1 MKIIQGFMMA
11 TAKLRAFEI
20 INSDL
25 NKKQSDLGDKLRA
38 NLKNSTAVHERRMLL
53 NAEDPQKEEDLISDF
68 AKNSS
73 AGDPIFCTMLRVALG
88 NNVQHIDGTLF
99 SQKHF
104 TIADLNSSVVN
115 AEAIYKNHYYFA
127 VNNNFLITN
136 MPGNLTIT
144 RLQTYL
150 NWLLNDLYEV
160 NPLVAEDAMPEL
172 SDIKDIVVK
181 DPFTSR
187 SIPSSDSKPTFGKSF
202 NIGKAALDMVRHAL
216 NDTKD
221 ISDHQLE
228 QMISA
233 KLVIEFK
240 KPKKDDD
247 EQIKRAFGALLK
259 PVSDL
264 DNFEFM
270 TRNNKKIIK
279 GKKLLRVKEVTIE
292 TTDSNLLNEAQLSQE
307 MSRFIRELEYERQK
321 AAG

>member
-1 MKIIQGFMMA
+1 MA
-11 TAKLRAFEI
+11 IAKLRAFEL
-20 INSDL
+20 INSDI
-25 NKKQSDLGDKLRA
+25 NKKNSDLGDKLRA
-38 NLKNSTAVHERRMLL
+38 KLQTSVAVHDRRMLL

-68 AKNSS
+68 ARNSS
-73 AGDPIFCTMLRVALG
+73 AGDPLFCTMLRVALG

-99 SQKHF
+99 SKPNF
-104 TIADLNSSVVN
+104 TIAELNNSVVN

-160 NPLVAEDAMPEL
+160 NPLIAEDAMPEL
-172 SDIKDIVVK
+172 ANIKDIVVR
-181 DPFTSR
+181 DPVTGGSISTSGG
-187 SIPSSDSKPTFGKSF
+187 KPTFGKSY
-202 NIGKAALDMVRHAL
+202 NIGKAALELVKEAL
-216 NDTKD
+216 SDTKNL
-221 ISDHQLE
+221 SDHQLE

-247 EQIKRAFGALLK
+247 EQIKKAFGALLK

-270 TRNNKKIIK
+270 TRNNKRIIK

-292 TTDSNLLNEAQLSQE
+292 TTDTNLFNEAQLSQE
-307 MSRFIRELEYERQK
+307 MSRFIRELENERKK
-321 AAG
+321 ATG

>member
-1 MKIIQGFMMA
+1 
-11 TAKLRAFEI
+11 
-20 INSDL
+20 
-25 NKKQSDLGDKLRA
+25 
-38 NLKNSTAVHERRMLL
+38 
-53 NAEDPQKEEDLISDF
+53 
-68 AKNSS
+68 
-73 AGDPIFCTMLRVALG
+73 
-88 NNVQHIDGTLF
+88 
-99 SQKHF
+99 
-104 TIADLNSSVVN
+104 
-115 AEAIYKNHYYFA
+115 
-127 VNNNFLITN
+127 

-150 NWLLNDLYEV
+150 NWLLNDLYEL

-172 SDIKDIVVK
+172 SNIKDIVVR
-181 DPFTSR
+181 DPVTGGNIASTAG
-187 SIPSSDSKPTFGKSF
+187 KPTFGKTF
-202 NIGKAALDMVRHAL
+202 NIGKAAIDLVKQAL

-270 TRNNKKIIK
+270 TRGNKRIIK
-279 GKKLLRVKEVTIE
+279 GKKILRVKEVTIE

-307 MSRFIRELEYERQK
+307 MNRFIRELENERKQ
-321 AAG
+321 ATG

>member
-1 MKIIQGFMMA
+1 MA
-11 TAKLRAFEI
+11 IAKLRAFEI
-20 INSDL
+20 INSDI

-38 NLKNSTAVHERRMLL
+38 KLQSSTAVHDRRMLL

-73 AGDPIFCTMLRVALG
+73 TGDPIFCTMLRVALG

-99 SQKHF
+99 SKQNF
-104 TIADLNSSVVN
+104 TIAELNNSVVN

-172 SDIKDIVVK
+172 SDIKDIVVR
-181 DPFTSR
+181 DPVTGGA
-187 SIPSSDSKPTFGKSF
+187 ITPSSGKPTFGKTF
-202 NIGKAALDMVRHAL
+202 NIGKVALDMVREAL

-221 ISDHQLE
+221 ITDHQLE

-270 TRNNKKIIK
+270 TRNNKRIIK
-279 GKKLLRVKEVTIE
+279 GKKLLRVKDVTIE

-307 MSRFIRELEYERQK
+307 MSRLIRELENERKK
-321 AAG
+321 ATG

>member
-1 MKIIQGFMMA
+1 MA
-11 TAKLRAFEI
+11 IAKLRAFEI
-20 INSDL
+20 INSDI
-25 NKKQSDLGDKLRA
+25 NKKQSDLGDKLRSK
-38 NLKNSTAVHERRMLL
+38 LQTSIAVNDRRMLL

-73 AGDPIFCTMLRVALG
+73 VGDPLFCTMLRVALG
-88 NNVQHIDGTLF
+88 NNVHHIDGTLF
-99 SQKHF
+99 SKPNF
-104 TIADLNSSVVN
+104 TISELNNSIVN

-150 NWLLNDLYEV
+150 NWLLNDLYEL

-172 SDIKDIVVK
+172 SNIKDIVVR
-181 DPFTSR
+181 DPVTGGNIASTAG
-187 SIPSSDSKPTFGKSF
+187 KPTFGKTF
-202 NIGKAALDMVRHAL
+202 NIGKAAIELVKQAL

-270 TRNNKKIIK
+270 TRGNKRIIK
-279 GKKLLRVKEVTIE
+279 GKKILRVKEVTIE

-307 MSRFIRELEYERQK
+307 MNRFIRELENERKQ
-321 AAG
+321 ATG

>member
-1 MKIIQGFMMA
+1 MTIV
-11 TAKLRAFEI
+11 KLRAFEI
-20 INSDL
+20 INSDMK
-25 NKKQSDLGDKLRA
+25 KKQSDIGDKLRA
-38 NLKNSTAVHERRMLL
+38 KLQKSTAVHDRRMLL

-68 AKNSS
+68 AKNNS
-73 AGDPIFCTMLRVALG
+73 AGDPVFCTMLRVALG
-88 NNVQHIDGTLF
+88 NNVQHIDSTLF
-99 SQKHF
+99 SKKNF
-104 TIADLNSSVVN
+104 TIAELNSSVVN

-150 NWLLNDLYEV
+150 NWLLNELYEL
-160 NPLVAEDAMPEL
+160 NPLIAEDAMPEL
-172 SDIKDIVVK
+172 SNIKDIIVK
-181 DPFTSR
+181 DPISGNT
-187 SIPSSDSKPTFGKSF
+187 ITPVAGKPTFGKSF
-202 NIGKAALDMVRHAL
+202 NIGKAALELVRHAL
-216 NDTKD
+216 TDAKD

-247 EQIKRAFGALLK
+247 EQMRKAFGALLK

-279 GKKLLRVKEVTIE
+279 GKKILRVKDVTIE
-292 TTDSNLLNEAQLSQE
+292 TTDSKLLNEAQLSQE
-307 MSRFIRELEYERQK
+307 MNKLIRELENERQK
-321 AAG
+321 ATG

>member
-1 MKIIQGFMMA
+1 
-11 TAKLRAFEI
+11 
-20 INSDL
+20 
-25 NKKQSDLGDKLRA
+25 
-38 NLKNSTAVHERRMLL
+38 
-53 NAEDPQKEEDLISDF
+53 
-68 AKNSS
+68 
-73 AGDPIFCTMLRVALG
+73 
-88 NNVQHIDGTLF
+88 
-99 SQKHF
+99 
-104 TIADLNSSVVN
+104 
-115 AEAIYKNHYYFA
+115 
-127 VNNNFLITN
+127 

-160 NPLVAEDAMPEL
+160 NPLVAQDAMPEL
-172 SDIKDIVVK
+172 SNIKDIIVRDPVTGSSVVTNSGK
-181 DPFTSR
+181 
-187 SIPSSDSKPTFGKSF
+187 SSFGKTF
-202 NIGKAALDMVRHAL
+202 NIGKAALDLVREAL
-216 NDTKD
+216 TDAKD

-279 GKKLLRVKEVTIE
+279 GKKLLRVKDVTIE
-292 TTDSNLLNEAQLSQE
+292 TTDTHLLNEAQLSQE
-307 MSRFIRELEYERQK
+307 MNRFIRELENERKQ
-321 AAG
+321 ASG

>member
-1 MKIIQGFMMA
+1 MA
-11 TAKLRAFEI
+11 IAKLRAFEI
-20 INSDL
+20 INSDI
-25 NKKQSDLGDKLRA
+25 NKKQSDLGDKLR
-38 NLKNSTAVHERRMLL
+38 LKMQTSTAVNDRRMLL

-68 AKNSS
+68 AKNS
-73 AGDPIFCTMLRVALG
+73 AEGDPIFCTMLRVALG
-88 NNVQHIDGTLF
+88 NNVQHIDNTLF
-99 SQKHF
+99 SQKNF
-104 TIADLNSSVVN
+104 TISDLNSSIVN
-115 AEAIYKNHYYFA
+115 AEAIYKNHYYFS

-160 NPLVAEDAMPEL
+160 NPLVAQDAMPEL
-172 SDIKDIVVK
+172 SNIKDIIVRDPVTGSSVVTNSGK
-181 DPFTSR
+181 
-187 SIPSSDSKPTFGKSF
+187 SSFGKTF
-202 NIGKAALDMVRHAL
+202 NIGKAALDLVREAL
-216 NDTKD
+216 TDAKD

-279 GKKLLRVKEVTIE
+279 GKT
-292 TTDSNLLNEAQLSQE
+292 S
-307 MSRFIRELEYERQK
+307 
-321 AAG
+321 G

>member
-1 MKIIQGFMMA
+1 MTIV
-11 TAKLRAFEI
+11 KLRAFEI
-20 INSDL
+20 INSDIK
-25 NKKQSDLGDKLRA
+25 KKQSDIGDKLRVK
-38 NLKNSTAVHERRMLL
+38 LQNSAAVHDRRMLL

-73 AGDPIFCTMLRVALG
+73 TGDPVFCTMLRVALG
-88 NNVQHIDGTLF
+88 NNVQHIDNTLF
-99 SQKHF
+99 SKKNF
-104 TIADLNSSVVN
+104 TISELNSNVVN

-150 NWLLNDLYEV
+150 NWLLNELYEV
-160 NPLVAEDAMPEL
+160 NPLIAEDAMPEL
-172 SDIKDIVVK
+172 SNIKDIIVK
-181 DPFTSR
+181 DPVAGN
-187 SIPSSDSKPTFGKSF
+187 SITPVAGKPTFGKSF
-202 NIGKAALDMVRHAL
+202 NIGKAALDLVRHAL
-216 NDTKD
+216 TDAKD

-247 EQIKRAFGALLK
+247 EQMRKAFGALLK

-279 GKKLLRVKEVTIE
+279 GKKILRVKDVTIE
-292 TTDSNLLNEAQLSQE
+292 TTDSKLLNEAQLSQE
-307 MSRFIRELEYERQK
+307 MNKLIRELENERQK
-321 AAG
+321 ATV

>member
-1 MKIIQGFMMA
+1 MA
-11 TAKLRAFEI
+11 IAKLRAFEI
-20 INSDL
+20 INSDI
-25 NKKQSDLGDKLRA
+25 NKKQSDLGDKLR
-38 NLKNSTAVHERRMLL
+38 LKMQTSTAVNDRRMLL

-68 AKNSS
+68 AKNS
-73 AGDPIFCTMLRVALG
+73 AEGDPFFCTMLRVALG
-88 NNVQHIDGTLF
+88 NNVQHIDNTLF
-99 SQKHF
+99 SQKNF
-104 TIADLNSSVVN
+104 TISDLNSSIVN
-115 AEAIYKNHYYFA
+115 AEAIYKNHYYFS

-160 NPLVAEDAMPEL
+160 NPLVAQDAMPEL
-172 SDIKDIVVK
+172 SNIKDIIVRDPVTGSSVVTNSGK
-181 DPFTSR
+181 
-187 SIPSSDSKPTFGKSF
+187 SSFGKTF
-202 NIGKAALDMVRHAL
+202 NIGKAALDLVREAL
-216 NDTKD
+216 TDAKD

-279 GKKLLRVKEVTIE
+279 GKKLLRVKDVTIE
-292 TTDSNLLNEAQLSQE
+292 TTDTHLLNEAQLSQE
-307 MSRFIRELEYERQK
+307 MNRFIRELENERKQ
-321 AAG
+321 ASG

>member
-1 MKIIQGFMMA
+1 MA
-11 TAKLRAFEI
+11 IAKLRAFEI
-20 INSDL
+20 INSDV
-25 NKKQSDLGDKLRA
+25 NKKQSDLGEKLRVK
-38 NLKNSTAVHERRMLL
+38 LQTSIAVNERRMLL

-73 AGDPIFCTMLRVALG
+73 TGDPIFCTMLRVALG

-99 SQKHF
+99 SKKHF

-115 AEAIYKNHYYFA
+115 AEAIYKNHYYFS

-172 SDIKDIVVK
+172 SNIKDITVR
-181 DPFTSR
+181 DPVTGGN
-187 SIPSSDSKPTFGKSF
+187 ITPSAAKPTFGKTF
-202 NIGKAALDMVRHAL
+202 NIGKVALDLVKGAL

-247 EQIKRAFGALLK
+247 EQIRRAFGALLK
-259 PVSDL
+259 PVADL
-264 DNFEFM
+264 DNFEFL

-279 GKKLLRVKEVTIE
+279 GKKILRTKEVTIE
-292 TTDSNLLNEAQLSQE
+292 TTDTNLFNEAQLSQE
-307 MSRFIRELEYERQK
+307 MNRFIRELENERKK
-321 AAG
+321 ATA

>member
-1 MKIIQGFMMA
+1 M
-11 TAKLRAFEI
+11 
-20 INSDL
+20 
-25 NKKQSDLGDKLRA
+25 NKKQSDLGDKLRSKLQSSA
-38 NLKNSTAVHERRMLL
+38 AVHDRRMLL

-68 AKNSS
+68 ARNSS
-73 AGDPIFCTMLRVALG
+73 TGDPIFCTMLRVALG

-99 SQKHF
+99 SKQNF
-104 TIADLNSSVVN
+104 TIAELNNSVVN

-150 NWLLNDLYEV
+150 NWLLNDLYEI
-160 NPLVAEDAMPEL
+160 NPLVAQDAMPEL
-172 SDIKDIVVK
+172 ADIKDIVVR
-181 DPFTSR
+181 DPVTGSTLA
-187 SIPSSDSKPTFGKSF
+187 SSEGKATFGKTF
-202 NIGKAALDMVRHAL
+202 NLGRVALDMVREAL
-216 NDTKD
+216 TDTKN
-221 ISDHQLE
+221 ITDHQLE

-270 TRNNKKIIK
+270 TRNNKRIIK
-279 GKKLLRVKEVTIE
+279 GKKLLRVKDVTIE
-292 TTDSNLLNEAQLSQE
+292 TTDSNLMNEAQLSQE
-307 MSRFIRELEYERQK
+307 MNRLIRELENERKK
-321 AAG
+321 ATG